1 MSDNPSADHTR
12 ADSGGRLEDR
22 TEKGWPTAA
31 SAGLGAALLALWLPF
46 FLLCLFAYPALDDF
60 SESTWSS
67 LWESQRDRYLGYTG
81 RFAGTLLQALNPL
94 HWDSL
99 AAYRV
104 GAGLRIALFAFCVH
118 VFLCA
123 MNRSILTVS
132 PRGLLVLQTLVWTAF
147 LSALPSPSQ
156 LFYWHS
162 ASVLYLFPLAVLL
175 LLLALLVNQCQGRYR
190 GPTASFALGAGFFV
204 VAGTVEVL
212 PLLVL
217 TFAVPALARAWRRSP
232 EWVRPL
238 SIAVVA
244 TLAGLCINLLAP
256 GNDVRQAQMD
266 ASSRASDLPR
276 LASLTISGAGRSCV
290 RWGSRLDVVVP
301 ALLVAPVF
309 WRLGRRGLRLPHPV
323 VIAGA
328 TILGL
333 VVLYW
338 APLWGLGFT
347 PVRVRNVA
355 LFAFVMGLF
364 AFVAA
369 ATVRMAAVARGGR
382 ALGLGVLIL
391 VAIGTAVGVVRVPGD
406 NKVILA
412 YRELVSGTAASYE
425 RAEQRR
431 ADAIRAAEDPDVVV
445 PPLETI
451 AHSLVP
457 KVVRLRHGGEDV
469 LAEDPADWWGNNNY
483 ARYFGKTSLRV
494 QQRGPNGRQ

>member
-1 MSDNPSADHTR
+1 MSDEPSAGPTR
-12 ADSGGRLEDR
+12 ADSGGRLEDSS
-22 TEKGWPTAA
+22 EKGWPTAA

-60 SESTWSS
+60 SESTWGS

-99 AAYRV
+99 AAYRA
-104 GAGLRIALFAFCVH
+104 GAGLRIALFIFSAH
-118 VFLCA
+118 VFLRA
-123 MNRSILTVS
+123 TNRSVVTAS

-147 LSALPSPSQ
+147 LSALPSPPQ
-156 LFYWHS
+156 LFFWHS

-190 GPTASFALGAGFFV
+190 GPTASFALGAGFFF

-232 EWVRPL
+232 GWVRPL
-238 SIAVVA
+238 SIVIVV
-244 TLAGLCINLLAP
+244 TLAGLSINLLAP

-266 ASSRASDLPR
+266 ASSRTSDLPG
-276 LASLTISGAGRSCV
+276 LASLVISRAARSCV
-290 RWGSRLDVVVP
+290 QWGGRLDVVVP
-301 ALLVAPVF
+301 ALLVAPLF
-309 WRLGRRGLRLPHPV
+309 WRLGRRGLRLPNPLA
-323 VIAGA
+323 IAGA

-333 VVLYW
+333 VVVYCV
-338 APLWGLGFT
+338 PLWGLGFS

-369 ATVRMAAVARGGR
+369 ATVRLAAVARRGR
-382 ALGLGVLIL
+382 TLGLGILIL
-391 VAIGTAVGVVRVPGD
+391 VAIGTAVGVVRVPAE

-412 YRELVSGTAASYE
+412 YRDLVSGTAASYE
-425 RAEQRR
+425 RAERRR
-431 ADAIRAAEDPDVVV
+431 AEAIRAAEDTDVVV
-445 PPLETI
+445 PPLKTI

-457 KVVRLRHGGEDV
+457 KVVRLKHGGEDV
-469 LAEDPADWWGNNNY
+469 LAEDPRCWWGNNNY

-494 QQRGPNGRQ
+494 QQAGTNGRQ